1 MNRKEQILQR
11 IERVYATSK
20 NDFVLCVLPN
30 YYETV
35 SGMQEGAITEEC
47 EQWYKETLDKYE
59 TI

>member
-30 YYETV
+30 YYGTV
-35 SGMQEGAITEEC
+35 SELAEIDDETWG
-47 EQWYKETLDKYE
+47 WYKETLDKYAAL
-59 TI
+59 

>member
-30 YYETV
+30 YYNTV
-35 SGMQEGAITEEC
+35 SGLAEIDDETWD
-47 EQWYKETLDKYE
+47 WYKETLDKYA